1 MINNNLL
8 ALLITFLIAFLWLA
22 FCKFLSQ
29 KGLVSSSTS
38 RKIVHIGTGP
48 IFVLCWLLFS
58 ETISARWLA
67 SLVPL
72 LITVQFIFAGIGIIK
87 DERIIKSLS
96 RSGDPKEILKGPLYY
111 GIVFIIITI
120 LFWRYSPIG
129 IVALMILCGGDGIA
143 DLVGSRWGKH
153 YPIPWSK
160 SKSLVGSLGMFMGGL
175 KFSFTILAIF
185 ISAGFFQLSLLETLS
200 KLLIVCISTTIVES
214 LPFDNIDNVSVPITA
229 IIIGFLV
236 F

>member
-175 KFSFTILAIF
+175 IFSFTILAIF

-200 KLLIVCISTTIVES
+200 KLLIVCISATIIES

-229 IIIGFLV
+229 IIIGSLV

>member
-129 IVALMILCGGDGIA
+129 IVALMILCGVDGIA

-175 KFSFTILAIF
+175 IFSFTILAIF

>member
-175 KFSFTILAIF
+175 IFSFTILAIF

>member
-175 KFSFTILAIF
+175 IFSFTILAIF

-229 IIIGFLV
+229 IIIGSLV

>member
-175 KFSFTILAIF
+175 IFSFTILAIF

-200 KLLIVCISTTIVES
+200 KLLIVCISATIVES

>member
-200 KLLIVCISTTIVES
+200 KLLIVCISATIVES

>member
-143 DLVGSRWGKH
+143 DLVGSRWGKQ

-175 KFSFTILAIF
+175 IFSFTILAIF

>member
-143 DLVGSRWGKH
+143 DLVGSRWGKQ

-175 KFSFTILAIF
+175 IFSFTILAIF

-200 KLLIVCISTTIVES
+200 KLLIVCISAIIVES

>member
-200 KLLIVCISTTIVES
+200 KLLIVCISAIIVES

>member
-175 KFSFTILAIF
+175 IFSFTILAIF

-200 KLLIVCISTTIVES
+200 KLLMVCISATIVES

-229 IIIGFLV
+229 IIIGSLV

>member
-143 DLVGSRWGKH
+143 DLVGSRWGKQ

-175 KFSFTILAIF
+175 IFSFTILAIF

-200 KLLIVCISTTIVES
+200 KLLIVCISATIVES

>member
-175 KFSFTILAIF
+175 IFSFTILAIF

-200 KLLIVCISTTIVES
+200 KLLIVCISATIVES

-229 IIIGFLV
+229 IIIGSLV

>member
-175 KFSFTILAIF
+175 IFSFTILAIF

-200 KLLIVCISTTIVES
+200 KLLIVCISAIIVES

>member
-22 FCKFLSQ
+22 FCKFPSQ

-175 KFSFTILAIF
+175 IFSFTILAIF

-200 KLLIVCISTTIVES
+200 KLLIVCISATIVES

>member
-143 DLVGSRWGKH
+143 DLVGSRWGKQ

-175 KFSFTILAIF
+175 IFSFTILAIF

-200 KLLIVCISTTIVES
+200 KLLIVCISATIVES

-229 IIIGFLV
+229 IIIGSLV

>member
-143 DLVGSRWGKH
+143 DLVGSRWGKQ

-200 KLLIVCISTTIVES
+200 KLLIVCISATIVES

>member
-143 DLVGSRWGKH
+143 DLVGSRWGKQ

-175 KFSFTILAIF
+175 IFSFTILAIF

-229 IIIGFLV
+229 IIIGSLV

>member
-175 KFSFTILAIF
+175 IFSFTILAIF

-200 KLLIVCISTTIVES
+200 KLLIVCISAIIVES

-229 IIIGFLV
+229 IIIGSLV

>member
-120 LFWRYSPIG
+120 LFRRYSPIG

-175 KFSFTILAIF
+175 IFSFTILAIF

-229 IIIGFLV
+229 IIIGSLV